1 MKRWNISWLN
11 VVTHI
16 GALIPLLVLIWDY
29 ANDNLTVNWNQA
41 VEQRTGFIALNLL
54 VLSLASTPV
63 QTLTGYRPVHYI
75 RRPLG
80 VWAFVY
86 AALHFIVF
94 SVIDYG
100 WDWSL
105 LREAIFEKPYAL
117 VGFAALVILTPLA
130 LTSWKWWKKKL
141 GKRWKRLHQMVYLA
155 GILVIVHYAWVVK
168 GTIIT
173 LQGNVLLPVLYGAI
187 VALLLI
193 MRLPPVKRNITRWRT
208 SLQGRIHARRRMAS

>member
-1 MKRWNISWLN
+1 MKRWKISWLN

-16 GALIPLLVLIWDY
+16 GAVIPLIVLVWDY
-29 ANDNLTVNWNQA
+29 ATDNLTVNWIQA
-41 VEQRTGFIALNLL
+41 AEQRTGFVAINLL

-86 AALHFIVF
+86 AALHFTIF

-117 VGFAALVILTPLA
+117 VGFLALVILIPLA

-141 GKRWKRLHQMVYLA
+141 GKGWKRLHQMVYLA
-155 GILVIVHYAWVVK
+155 AILVVVHYAWAVK

-173 LQGNVLLPVLYGAI
+173 LQGNVMLPVLYGSI
-187 VALLLI
+187 VALLLF
-193 MRLPPVKRNITRWRT
+193 MRLPPIKRHIIRWRT
-208 SLQGRIHARRRMAS
+208 SLQGRIQARRRMAN